1 MGRVS
6 QSGENEEA
14 RRGTPQAQPQQ
25 PALMLTGGSLHSRRS
40 AGVPGADGDTSSPF
54 LGTTGYDDVEEVS
67 LAYPHEDTQDVTPEP
82 RAQEF
87 QSPRPAE
94 PSPAEQLGA
103 AGREESSVPLGEP

>member
-1 MGRVS
+1 
-6 QSGENEEA
+6 
-14 RRGTPQAQPQQ
+14 
-25 PALMLTGGSLHSRRS
+25 MLTGGSLHSWRS

-67 LAYPHEDTQDVTPEP
+67 LAYPHEDTEDVTPQP
-82 RAQEF
+82 HAQEF

>member
-1 MGRVS
+1 
-6 QSGENEEA
+6 
-14 RRGTPQAQPQQ
+14 
-25 PALMLTGGSLHSRRS
+25 MLTGGSLHSRRS
-40 AGVPGADGDTSSPF
+40 AGIPGADGDTLSPF